1 MTDMTDLT
9 DVGGPSL
16 PLLDFQSYAQRVF
29 FPGQQGALLSQKLD
43 VPETRRA
50 AVEQGLS
57 GLHKLLNNKAFLI
70 KVPNTYYTLC
80 TIHVVIIQYI
90 TTRPS
95 SLRYQIHITH
105 YVPYM
110 LLLYSI

>member
-1 MTDMTDLT
+1 MTDMTDLS

-43 VPETRRA
+43 VPEPRRA

-70 KVPNTYYTLC
+70 KVQYVML
-80 TIHVVIIQYI
+80 HVIIQYLSI
-90 TTRPS
+90 Q
-95 SLRYQIHITH
+95 YI
-105 YVPYM
+105 
-110 LLLYSI
+110 LLQQQGLPH